1 MGQELSSVTENPLL
15 IMNSPLNMP
24 TGYFRSKL
32 FVASSSSNPLVAA
45 AGPVISLLERMC
57 ISSTLP
63 PTEIL
68 RENVNHEL
76 KAFASRIGA
85 LSHAKEINT
94 IAYYLLCATVDELL
108 GKNFLRIYKKPVEF
122 GAFTPPTSLNIEG
135 PEVYFFTT
143 VQYMKQYP
151 ERYLDLLEL
160 AYYCLITGFEG
171 QHHAKSDG
179 RMNLDNLI
187 EELFQTIQQHRINQP
202 KRLFKDPIVQNKILK
217 NRKIF
222 WSICLGII
230 GIVCFGFLCSYW
242 ILESKAKAVQYNH
255 DIMTTLDE

>member
-1 MGQELSSVTENPLL
+1 MAQELSSAMENPLL
-15 IMNSPLNMP
+15 MLQSPVNMP

-32 FVASSSSNPLVAA
+32 FVPSSSSNPLVAA

-63 PTEIL
+63 PVETL
-68 RENVNHEL
+68 RENMSHEL

-85 LSHAKEINT
+85 ITHSKDSNT

-108 GKNFLRIYKKPVEF
+108 GKNFLRIYKKNIEF
-122 GAFTPPTSLNIEG
+122 GAFTPATPLHAEG
-135 PEVYFFTT
+135 PDVYFFTLIDF
-143 VQYMKQYP
+143 MKP
-151 ERYLDLLEL
+151 HPDRYLDLLEL

-171 QHHAKSDG
+171 KHHAQSDG

-187 EELFQTIQQHRINQP
+187 EELFQIIQQHRVAQP
-202 KRLFKDPIVQNKILK
+202 KRLFKEPITQNKIHK
-217 NRKIF
+217 SRKLF
-222 WSICLGII
+222 WSICFSLITMI
-230 GIVCFGFLCSYW
+230 CSGFMFSYW
-242 ILESKAKAVQYNH
+242 MLESKAKAVQYHH